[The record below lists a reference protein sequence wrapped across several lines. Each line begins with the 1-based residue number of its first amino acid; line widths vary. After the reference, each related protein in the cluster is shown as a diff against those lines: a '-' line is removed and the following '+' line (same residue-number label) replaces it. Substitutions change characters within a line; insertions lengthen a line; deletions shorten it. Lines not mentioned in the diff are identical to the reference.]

1 MERNKAIFIIA
12 QEELGGMSKEERES
26 ELLNMWGIDDEDPEF
41 AMLPD
46 SLQEEIL
53 HNNGPVADVM
63 SPRYDPL
70 LMEALKK
77 EYVGVKNAYL
87 SEQVSRIL
95 GEEIVVEGQEDRL
108 FACPCCMYR
117 TLTERGQYDICP
129 VCFWEDD
136 GNDKLGHYSGPNH
149 MTLAEGRDH
158 FVQYGAVTPSALK
171 YIKPDA
177 KKRYYFGGGDL

>member
-1 MERNKAIFIIA
+1 
-12 QEELGGMSKEERES
+12 MSKEERES

-41 AMLPD
+41 TVLPD

-53 HNNGPVADVM
+53 QTDGPVADVM
-63 SPRYDPL
+63 SPRYDLL

-77 EYVGVKNAYL
+77 EYVGVKNDYL
-87 SEQVSRIL
+87 SERVSRIL
-95 GEEIVVEGQEDRL
+95 GEEIVVEGQEDKL
-108 FACPCCMYR
+108 LACPCCMYR
-117 TLTERGQYDICP
+117 TLTERGQYFICR

-158 FVQYGAVTPSALK
+158 FVKYGAVTPSALK

-177 KKRYYFGGGDL
+177 KKRYYLDGGGSKGQDS